1 MHEKTK
7 MQRTLQTWLRHT
19 IIRNNKIL
27 PNEYFRNKIKCNRS
41 KIDIIDEHTCFADRV
56 YILPLFWVV
65 PIQEIHNRAFRAE
78 TLLMHSY
85 NHQCRKL
92 LLGKCKVLHKYHE
105 SQAAWVQVHK
115 IPARWNST
123 NGAKRDQYPL
133 KTR

>member
-65 PIQEIHNRAFRAE
+65 PIQEIHNRAFRAK

-85 NHQCRKL
+85 NHQCRKVFWENAQFFISTTRVKR
-92 LLGKCKVLHKYHE
+92 LGYKYTKFPPDGIKRTAQKE
-105 SQAAWVQVHK
+105 
-115 IPARWNST
+115 T
-123 NGAKRDQYPL
+123 NIH
-133 KTR
+133 